1 MNKALIFALCLSV
14 LLPVLAC
21 CGGVSKEGASSV
33 CESAESAATSAEE
46 SSADSGGESRAH
58 VPGAPAPAISG
69 GEPSYSTEMEEVSNG
84 RISFLAP
91 AYSVGFNSEGEPCE
105 IETEA
110 FNIAFFTEQPPAG
123 ERYGNMTEQSFEED
137 MKPTL
142 ESRGY
147 SVHSAEIW
155 HTVNSCGT
163 AVTVIRFSARFAD
176 AEIVQTYMAVPTGED
191 CQVVILTENVDCG
204 DLYEC
209 IVDSIVVL

>member
-1 MNKALIFALCLSV
+1 MKKTLICAFLLCAF
-14 LLPVLAC
+14 LPVLAC
-21 CGGVSKEGASSV
+21 CGGGAEDGAPSV
-33 CESAESAATSAEE
+33 CESAESAASSAED
-46 SSADSGGESRAH
+46 SSDESRAH

-69 GEPSYSTEMEEVSNG
+69 GEPTYGTEMEEVSNG
-84 RISFLAP
+84 RIAFLAP
-91 AYSVGFNSEGEPCE
+91 AYSVGVNADGQPYV
-105 IETEA
+105 IENGA

-123 ERYGNMTEQSFEED
+123 ERYRSMTEQSFEED

-155 HTVNSCGT
+155 HTVNSGGT

-209 IVDSIVVL
+209 ILDSIVVL